1 MRGKN
6 KVVMLFSSMEQKGK
20 IKGNFHLNMFLLSLS
35 LKRFLSEGRQE
46 KGPARGPLAQRW
58 ITDSISPVGLYS
70 TFGNSQCSAPID
82 PSIQFAEIL
91 GKEVQ

>member
-35 LKRFLSEGRQE
+35 EALS
-46 KGPARGPLAQRW
+46 
-58 ITDSISPVGLYS
+58 
-70 TFGNSQCSAPID
+70 F
-82 PSIQFAEIL
+82 
-91 GKEVQ
+91 